1 MREARRASIRRV
13 SDKFRTHR
21 QDAFAIGASSAFDM
35 SGLRFLHHDLC
46 PAPAW
51 TDTDA
56 AGAIGRDF
64 AKVMLNVRRAT
75 RCAAKALDAGADI
88 EHLAPG
94 CTMRM
99 SEQRETREAALRRS

>member
-1 MREARRASIRRV
+1 V
-13 SDKFRTHR
+13 
-21 QDAFAIGASSAFDM
+21 IGASSAFDM

-46 PAPAW
+46 PAPAS
-51 TDTDA
+51 TGTDA

-64 AKVMLNVRRAT
+64 AKVMLSVRRAT

-94 CTMRM
+94 CTTRT